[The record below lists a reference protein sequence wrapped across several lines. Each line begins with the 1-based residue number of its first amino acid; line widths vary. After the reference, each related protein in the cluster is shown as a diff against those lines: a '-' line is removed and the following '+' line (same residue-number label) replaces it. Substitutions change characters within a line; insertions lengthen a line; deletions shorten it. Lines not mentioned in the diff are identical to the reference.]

1 MGIEIFNKPSVKE
14 KRKTLRNDMTKTEK
28 ILWQHL
34 KGEQLGVKFRRQHSI
49 GEYIADFYCPEL
61 KLVIEIDGDTHFT
74 DDAIVYDKI
83 RGNFFNSLEINVI
96 RFTNEDVFKNIEG
109 VIFSISETIAPSKS
123 PPNRGDFFDF

>member
-1 MGIEIFNKPSVKE
+1 MGTEIFNKSSVKE

-83 RGNFFNSLEINVI
+83 RTNFFNSLEINVI
-96 RFTNEDVFKNIEG
+96 RFTNEDVLNNIEW
-109 VIFSISETIAPSKS
+109 VIFSISERIS
-123 PPNRGDFFDF
+123 P